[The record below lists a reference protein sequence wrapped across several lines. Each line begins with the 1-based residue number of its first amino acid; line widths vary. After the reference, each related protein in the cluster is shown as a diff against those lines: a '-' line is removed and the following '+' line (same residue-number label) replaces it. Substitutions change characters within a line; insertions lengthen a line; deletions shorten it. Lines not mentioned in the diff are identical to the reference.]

1 MVFSIGV
8 FLSFLRSKES
18 LKLSLRDVETYFCD
32 GDIKKIIELA
42 KSMPVYIS
50 KLNII

>member
-1 MVFSIGV
+1 M
-8 FLSFLRSKES
+8 FL
-18 LKLSLRDVETYFCD
+18 CN

-42 KSMPVYIS
+42 KIMPVYIS